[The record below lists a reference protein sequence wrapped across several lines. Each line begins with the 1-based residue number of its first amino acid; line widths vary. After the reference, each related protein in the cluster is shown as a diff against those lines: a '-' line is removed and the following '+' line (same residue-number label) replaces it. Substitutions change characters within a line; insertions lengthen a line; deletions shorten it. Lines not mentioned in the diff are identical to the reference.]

1 VALCCQVIPPI
12 RRKVVNQIQDPF
24 RVREVA
30 VVKEEPRALL
40 IRVLLDVVDA
50 LCVKGTRTADDSMD
64 FVAFGEQQFREVR
77 VVLSRDSRD

>member
-12 RRKVVNQIQDPF
+12 RRKVVNRIQDPF
-24 RVREVA
+24 RAREVA

-77 VVLSRDSRD
+77 AVLSRD

>member
-1 VALCCQVIPPI
+1 MALCCQVIPPI
-12 RRKVVNQIQDPF
+12 RRKVVNRIQDPF
-24 RVREVA
+24 RAREVA

-77 VVLSRDSRD
+77 AVLSRD